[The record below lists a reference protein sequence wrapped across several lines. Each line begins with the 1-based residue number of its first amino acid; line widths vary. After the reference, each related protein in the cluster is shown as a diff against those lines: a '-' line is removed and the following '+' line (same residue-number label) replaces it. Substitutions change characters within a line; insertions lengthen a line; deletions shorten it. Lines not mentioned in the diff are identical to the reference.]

1 MVRYDVYEDKV
12 RALKKTLE
20 EAGYS
25 LDVDNLRVRLKELEA
40 ELEKPE
46 VWSDIE
52 KSKHVSREAQ
62 QIRNKLDVFDKA
74 EKAVGDA
81 EMMIELAEEE
91 GDESVLEEVDK
102 DLSEAEKEIEDIRLR
117 TLRARAE
124 PKRATGRKCSIVCI
138 SATPKSTVI
147 NSPSTIVWTATEPGL
162 NRYASKSRARTPT
175 AT

>member
-25 LDVDNLRVRLKELEA
+25 LDVDNLRIRLKELEA

-74 EKAVGDA
+74 EKAISA
-81 EMMIELAEEE
+81 ERTLTTLTTL
-91 GDESVLEEVDK
+91 GVRF
-102 DLSEAEKEIEDIRLR
+102 LSEDWKLLR
-117 TLRARAE
+117 VVTITKWQNLRF
-124 PKRATGRKCSIVCI
+124 SL
-138 SATPKSTVI
+138 
-147 NSPSTIVWTATEPGL
+147 TATL
-162 NRYASKSRARTPT
+162 DAS
-175 AT
+175 